1 MKYNVII
8 FDLDGTLIDSSEG
21 IVNSAERTICE
32 LGYPEIPREEIRS
45 YIGPPIG
52 NSIIARNGLGDEE
65 LKRFNSVFR
74 EIYKNEHLM
83 EAYVYPGVMELL
95 SDLRDVSFV
104 AIATNKRIDYTMT
117 LLDNMRISPLCDEIQ
132 GLDMESR
139 LKKKDLVENC
149 IKASGTKDRSGV
161 VVVGDG
167 ETDASAAREC
177 GVDFIGVLFGFG
189 FKVKEDVTYGRTAE
203 DVQSLRDILFS

>member
-1 MKYNVII
+1 MRYDAII

-21 IVNSAERTICE
+21 IAHAAEKAIHE
-32 LGYPEIPREEIRS
+32 LGYPEIPREEIVS

-52 NSIIARNGLGDEE
+52 NSIVARYGYGEDE

-74 EIYKNEHLM
+74 EIYRNRFLM
-83 EAYVYPGVMELL
+83 EAYAYPGITELL
-95 SDLRDVSFV
+95 SDLRNLSFV

-117 LLDNMRISPLCDEIQ
+117 LLDNMKISPLCDEIQ
-132 GLDMESR
+132 GLDMEGR

-149 IKASGTKDRSGV
+149 IRASGTNDRSRI

-167 ETDASAAREC
+167 KTDASAAEEC
-177 GVDFIGVLFGFG
+177 GTDFIGVLFGFG
-189 FKVKEDVTYGRTAE
+189 FKDKTDVTYGRAAE
-203 DVQSLRDILFS
+203 DVRALRDILLC